1 MYGLRPS
8 ALVVD
13 DERVNLLILEKLL
26 RGMGV
31 DVTGASNGRE
41 CLTLCE
47 SNRYDY
53 VFLDQR
59 MPGLTGTDTMTNLK
73 QIFSACGIS
82 TPIICVT
89 GLNGK
94 EDRIRLLAEGFTDY
108 LAKPVDK
115 KHLEQILAKY
125 TPVGKTIISVED
137 EDELDD
143 LPNWIGDLREVDA
156 THGIRHCGS
165 ASEFLTILGIF
176 RNSIEEKSM
185 RIEELFKESN
195 WEDLGILVH
204 SLKSTSRAVGALE
217 ISDVCMI
224 LETACNQGNI
234 PLLNGLTPKLLAKY
248 RDLGRHIQELS
259 GRADDKSDLKDITYE
274 ELKEA
279 NSSIR
284 ELIDSYDY
292 GSIEII
298 MESLEEYNIPHEWRV
313 YFDGLNRHFNRMNWE
328 GARSLMNEFGELHLS
343 DNE

>member
-31 DVTGASNGRE
+31 DVTGASSGRE

-53 VFLDQR
+53 VFLDQK

-89 GLNGK
+89 GLNSK
-94 EDRIRLLAEGFTDY
+94 EDRIKLLAEGFTDY
-108 LAKPVDK
+108 LSKPVDK
-115 KHLEQILAKY
+115 KRLEQILAKY
-125 TPVGKTIISVED
+125 TPVGKTIISVDD

-156 THGIRHCGS
+156 TYGIRHCGS
-165 ASEFLTILGIF
+165 AGEFLTILGIY
-176 RNSIEEKSM
+176 RNSIDERSAQ
-185 RIEELFKESN
+185 IEELFKEGN
-195 WEDLGILVH
+195 WEELGMLVH
-204 SLKSTSRAVGALE
+204 SLKSTSGAIGALE
-217 ISDVCMI
+217 ISDICMI
-224 LETACNQGNI
+224 LETACTQGNI

-248 RDLGRHIQELS
+248 RDLGKHIQELS
-259 GRADDKSDLKDITYE
+259 GRATDKSDLKDITFE
-274 ELKEA
+274 ELNEA
-279 NSSIR
+279 NNSIR
-284 ELIDSYDY
+284 ELMDSYDY

-298 MESLEEYNIPHEWRV
+298 MESLEEYNIPHDWRV
-313 YFDGLNRHFNRMNWE
+313 YFDGLNRHFNKMNWE
-328 GARSLMNEFGELHLS
+328 GARSLMNEFGELHLA